1 MRPDPPPQ
9 SENLGLFICSHQWQQ
24 TQPQRE
30 DATYLFLFKS
40 NERKK
45 GDSSKALQRKES
57 ATCNSFRHFL
67 PRMVMGIL
75 PKLSLCINSFKHHL
89 LLGDGQPCFKGPWGL
104 KSRGSSSQPTN
115 LMKSCHLAKI
125 NQQTKSASC
134 PLELSAV
141 ALTCR
146 AALQAGEEPTHSS
159 IPHLTI
165 ALNAHTLPIRD
176 ALGSF

>member
-1 MRPDPPPQ
+1 MLHIYSFSRVMR
-9 SENLGLFICSHQWQQ
+9 ERRVIV
-24 TQPQRE
+24 QRHCRE
-30 DATYLFLFKS
+30 KRVL
-40 NERKK
+40 
-45 GDSSKALQRKES
+45 S
-57 ATCNSFRHFL
+57 ATHLRHFL

-125 NQQTKSASC
+125 NQQTKSSSC